1 MARKS
6 KNSTKAE
13 RRAWLPERAKVA
25 RVMATTTTIALFLVM
40 AIGLVGGRSTLRARA
55 AEVVREPVSVKFDW
69 PPLAAGPDGESRTG
83 TWLDP
88 RTQHQLTALALNRLT
103 ADPFD
108 AESLAR
114 AREALARTGW
124 FAEGPVLRRES
135 AGVVRVEGKWRV
147 PFAAVRDGTTD
158 HLVTYRGELL
168 DMPYGAGTS
177 GFPVIVGASQRRP
190 ERLGEVWAGPD
201 VHAGL
206 RLLTT
211 LSSRPW
217 YKQIAAV
224 DVSEYLPKNRRELT
238 IVAKKTG
245 GRIRWGGPAD
255 SPLPGEA
262 TTAMKIRHIDNVVA
276 QHGWIDAGQTHLDIR
291 FKDVFVDNGAVQSG
305 R

>member
-6 KNSTKAE
+6 KNSKKAD
-13 RRAWLPERAKVA
+13 RRAWLPEPAKVA
-25 RVMATTTTIALFLVM
+25 RVMATTTTVVLFLAM
-40 AIGLVGGRSTLRARA
+40 AIGLVAGRGALRARA

-69 PPLAAGPDGESRTG
+69 PPLAAGANGESKGG
-83 TWLDP
+83 TWLDSK
-88 RTQHQLTALALNRLT
+88 TQHQLTALALSRLT

-108 AESLAR
+108 AKSLAQ
-114 AREALARTGW
+114 AREAIARTGW

-177 GFPVIVGASQRRP
+177 GFPVIVGASQGRP
-190 ERLGEVWAGPD
+190 SQLGEVWAGPD

-206 RLLTT
+206 RLLAT
-211 LSSRPW
+211 LQSRPW
-217 YKQIAAV
+217 SKQVAAI
-224 DVSEYLPKNRRELT
+224 DVSDYLPKNRRELT

-245 GRIRWGGPAD
+245 GRIRWGGPVDA
-255 SPLPGEA
+255 SLPGEA
-262 TTAMKIRHIDNVVA
+262 TTAMKLRHLDNIIA

-291 FKDVFVDNGAVQSG
+291 YRDAYVADGAVQSG